1 MNRAISITKT
11 GPLLIIHSSSDWVV
25 PITQSKMII
34 EELESA
40 GNGNF
45 KCITLPYGMHF

>member
-34 EELESA
+34 GELEST
-40 GNGNF
+40 GNANF
-45 KCITLPYGMHF
+45 KSIELPDRTHF